1 MMDIKALKTELREQ
15 YLARR
20 AAIPAEEKQR
30 REERICRLIADS
42 ASFRYAETIL
52 AYSPRE
58 NEIDIRP
65 VLLHALSLGKRV
77 ALPRCVGE
85 HRMNYHY
92 VTALDE
98 LAPGSYGIL
107 EPAAEAPIFEE
118 DPGHSSLCLVP
129 GVVFDVHGYRIG
141 YGGGYYDRFLHGF
154 HGSVAGLIYRDFII
168 PSLPRGRYD
177 RALPIMITEGGM
189 IAAK

>member
-1 MMDIKALKTELREQ
+1 M
-15 YLARR
+15 
-20 AAIPAEEKQR
+20 
-30 REERICRLIADS
+30 
-42 ASFRYAETIL
+42 
-52 AYSPRE
+52 
-58 NEIDIRP
+58 
-65 VLLHALSLGKRV
+65 
-77 ALPRCVGE
+77 
-85 HRMNYHY
+85 
-92 VTALDE
+92 
-98 LAPGSYGIL
+98 
-107 EPAAEAPIFEE
+107 
-118 DPGHSSLCLVP
+118 P

>member
-1 MMDIKALKTELREQ
+1 MDIKAMKTALREQ
-15 YLARR
+15 YLTRR
-20 AAIPAEEKQR
+20 AALSAEEKKLR
-30 REERICRLIADS
+30 DEKICNLILSS

-52 AYSPRE
+52 AYCPKE

-65 VLLHALSLGKRV
+65 MLQRALALGKHL
-77 ALPRCVGE
+77 ALPRCEGE
-85 HRMNYHY
+85 HLMTYRY
-92 VTALDE
+92 VCSLDE
-98 LAPGSYGIL
+98 LAPAAFGL
-107 EPAAEAPIFEE
+107 NEPSADAPLFEE

-141 YGGGYYDRFLHGF
+141 YGGGYYDRFLHDF

-177 RALPIMITEGGM
+177 RALPIMITDTGM
-189 IAAK
+189 VSAK